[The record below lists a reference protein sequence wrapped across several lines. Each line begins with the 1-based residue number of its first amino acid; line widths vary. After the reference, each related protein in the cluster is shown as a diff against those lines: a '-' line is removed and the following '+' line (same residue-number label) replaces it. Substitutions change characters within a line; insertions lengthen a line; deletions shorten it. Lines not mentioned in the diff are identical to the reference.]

1 MKSLNGIQR
10 DFSGDGDLCWERE
23 RREKNREKMP
33 FLQRR
38 KLVTSEK

>member
-23 RREKNREKMP
+23 RREKMS